1 MRARVNNRSVADP
14 RTRRFRWLSWE
25 AAAVAAILAL
35 AAWLRLRDLG
45 IMGFHDD
52 QASVVAIAR
61 S

>member
-1 MRARVNNRSVADP
+1 VADP